1 MSVTLDSSREDEN
14 ADVDEPK
21 LGLRD
26 LPARDWIIIGVVLGA
41 VIGELMWLVLSPIG
55 PYALL
60 KYAGRVLIPAA
71 MAVFGI
77 GGIYVCLGTFQLA
90 WMGRGRPRALV
101 VTGVAG
107 LAVLVPL
114 TAGASACTVWW
125 AAPVVQDALSGPQ
138 RRVVERCEGWQAGKD
153 SRTEEESGAASY
165 RLVMADGVVEE
176 RQDVLRHRS
185 AWDKRLPARLQEL
198 CSGEG
203 GPSFELVV
211 YPRTGGIRDVRV
223 R

>member
-77 GGIYVCLGTFQLA
+77 GGILRV
-90 WMGRGRPRALV
+90 PRN
-101 VTGVAG
+101 
-107 LAVLVPL
+107 VPARL
-114 TAGASACTVWW
+114 DG
-125 AAPVVQDALSGPQ
+125 
-138 RRVVERCEGWQAGKD
+138 E
-153 SRTEEESGAASY
+153 GAAS
-165 RLVMADGVVEE
+165 RP
-176 RQDVLRHRS
+176 RRH
-185 AWDKRLPARLQEL
+185 
-198 CSGEG
+198 G
-203 GPSFELVV
+203 GGLSL
-211 YPRTGGIRDVRV
+211 IHI
-223 R
+223 

>member
-1 MSVTLDSSREDEN
+1 M
-14 ADVDEPK
+14 
-21 LGLRD
+21 
-26 LPARDWIIIGVVLGA
+26 
-41 VIGELMWLVLSPIG
+41 
-55 PYALL
+55 
-60 KYAGRVLIPAA
+60 
-71 MAVFGI
+71 
-77 GGIYVCLGTFQLA
+77 CLGTFQLA

-107 LAVLVPL
+107 LVVLVPL

-153 SRTEEESGAASY
+153 SRTEEESGAAGY

>member
-1 MSVTLDSSREDEN
+1 M
-14 ADVDEPK
+14 
-21 LGLRD
+21 
-26 LPARDWIIIGVVLGA
+26 
-41 VIGELMWLVLSPIG
+41 
-55 PYALL
+55 
-60 KYAGRVLIPAA
+60 
-71 MAVFGI
+71 
-77 GGIYVCLGTFQLA
+77 CLGTFQLA

-107 LAVLVPL
+107 LVVLVPL
-114 TAGASACTVWW
+114 TAGASACTVWC

-138 RRVVERCEGWQAGKD
+138 RRVVERCEGWQTGKD
-153 SRTEEESGAASY
+153 SRTEEESGAAGY

>member
-1 MSVTLDSSREDEN
+1 MTLDSSREDEN

-77 GGIYVCLGTFQLA
+77 GGILRV
-90 WMGRGRPRALV
+90 PRN
-101 VTGVAG
+101 
-107 LAVLVPL
+107 VPARL
-114 TAGASACTVWW
+114 DG
-125 AAPVVQDALSGPQ
+125 
-138 RRVVERCEGWQAGKD
+138 E
-153 SRTEEESGAASY
+153 GAASRPRRHGGGGAGATDCWGK
-165 RLVMADGVVEE
+165 RLHGVVGRAGGSGRAQRAATTCGRAVRGLAGGEGL
-176 RQDVLRHRS
+176 QDRGGEWSR
-185 AWDKRLPARLQEL
+185 RLP
-198 CSGEG
+198 
-203 GPSFELVV
+203 
-211 YPRTGGIRDVRV
+211 TGDG
-223 R
+223 

>member
-1 MSVTLDSSREDEN
+1 MTLDSSREDEN

-77 GGIYVCLGTFQLA
+77 GGIL
-90 WMGRGRPRALV
+90 
-101 VTGVAG
+101 
-107 LAVLVPL
+107 
-114 TAGASACTVWW
+114 
-125 AAPVVQDALSGPQ
+125 
-138 RRVVERCEGWQAGKD
+138 
-153 SRTEEESGAASY
+153 
-165 RLVMADGVVEE
+165 
-176 RQDVLRHRS
+176 
-185 AWDKRLPARLQEL
+185 
-198 CSGEG
+198 
-203 GPSFELVV
+203 
-211 YPRTGGIRDVRV
+211 
-223 R
+223 